1 MIDTLD
7 GPESISKV
15 KEHIESNFPDKELLI
30 IFTHYHYDHTW
41 GACAFENPKIIA
53 HEKCFDLMPKTE
65 RRLAENPELAAGNV
79 GIIYPELTFK
89 DTLTFKKEK
98 LVLVYTPGHTE
109 DCISVHDEIDRV
121 LYVGDNIEK
130 PLPYLLSP
138 NLDQYIKTLKYYKSL
153 PFDKLIC
160 SHNGLI
166 ETESIDF
173 QIEYIKKFIAGNH
186 SKYSDD
192 LMAAIHK
199 SNLES
204 QKSLIK

>member
-1 MIDTLD
+1 
-7 GPESISKV
+7 
-15 KEHIESNFPDKELLI
+15 
-30 IFTHYHYDHTW
+30 
-41 GACAFENPKIIA
+41 
-53 HEKCFDLMPKTE
+53 MPKTE

-160 SHNGLI
+160 SHNGWI
-166 ETESIDF
+166 EAESIDF
-173 QIEYIKKFIAGNH
+173 QIEYIENFKNGAH
-186 SKYSDD
+186 TRYSDE
-192 LMAAIHK
+192 LMDAIHNA
-199 SNLES
+199 NL
-204 QKSLIK
+204 KNLKLLDK